1 MNTTGVDQA
10 SSSGISFA
18 AAAGA
23 ALVALALGAIIGH
36 YWWPLDDDKDDQ
48 PAKYVLY
55 FGNSTTNGRVTVNET
70 QFKNALQSPNPK
82 PNWKTLTIRRTEN
95 DPAAGEIINLP
106 EKNDDTN
113 PALISRIN
121 LTQDR
126 NSEPCTL
133 HVTQKVG
140 LNNKA
145 QVEKVLAALV
155 PE

>member
-1 MNTTGVDQA
+1 M
-10 SSSGISFA
+10 
-18 AAAGA
+18 
-23 ALVALALGAIIGH
+23 LALGAIIGH

-55 FGNSTTNGRVTVNET
+55 FGDSTTNGRVTVNESA
-70 QFKNALQSPNPK
+70 FREALRNPK
-82 PNWKTLTIRRTEN
+82 PNWKSLTIRRTES
-95 DPAAGEIINLP
+95 DDTGGEIIDVPVNADP
-106 EKNDDTN
+106 TN

-126 NSEPCTL
+126 KNSAPCTL
-133 HVTQKVG
+133 HVTQRVG

-145 QVEKVLAALV
+145 QVAKVLAALV